1 MKRFILLS
9 AHIVITVLLLSA
21 CSGRSKT
28 SSVYMPGDTLQLKYA
43 ENLSIIEKSN
53 YTVVNLRNPWDTLKT
68 LHTYI
73 LIDKKEPEPTDLPAG
88 TIVRVPLGK
97 AVFYSSVHCSLI
109 NQLGAFE
116 SIKGVCDLQYI
127 KLDAIQK
134 GCQEGNIAN
143 IGDGMNPDI
152 EKLIDLHP
160 DAILLSPF
168 ENSGGYGRIEKLNT
182 AIIECADYMETSA
195 LGRAEWMRF
204 YGRLFG
210 KSAQADSIFN
220 EVEKTYRELCDLARN
235 ETNKPT
241 VISDLKFGASW
252 YTACGKSTTGRIYND
267 AGANYVFSDLKGS
280 GSTPLTFETVFDKG
294 CNADFWIIKYNQAKD
309 KTYRE
314 LANDYAPYTGFKAY
328 KERNIYGCN
337 TGKTPFYEESPF
349 HPEYLLKDLIKIFHP
364 QLLEDYKPRYFTKLA
379 E

>member
-1 MKRFILLS
+1 
-9 AHIVITVLLLSA
+9 
-21 CSGRSKT
+21 
-28 SSVYMPGDTLQLKYA
+28 
-43 ENLSIIEKSN
+43 
-53 YTVVNLRNPWDTLKT
+53 
-68 LHTYI
+68 
-73 LIDKKEPEPTDLPAG
+73 
-88 TIVRVPLGK
+88 
-97 AVFYSSVHCSLI
+97 
-109 NQLGAFE
+109 
-116 SIKGVCDLQYI
+116 
-127 KLDAIQK
+127 
-134 GCQEGNIAN
+134 
-143 IGDGMNPDI
+143 MNPDI

-314 LANDYAPYTGFKAY
+314 LASDYAPYTGFKAY

>member
-1 MKRFILLS
+1 M
-9 AHIVITVLLLSA
+9 
-21 CSGRSKT
+21 
-28 SSVYMPGDTLQLKYA
+28 
-43 ENLSIIEKSN
+43 
-53 YTVVNLRNPWDTLKT
+53 
-68 LHTYI
+68 
-73 LIDKKEPEPTDLPAG
+73 
-88 TIVRVPLGK
+88 
-97 AVFYSSVHCSLI
+97 HCSLI

-314 LANDYAPYTGFKAY
+314 LASDYAPYTGFKAY